1 MIKKINLILYITFIY
16 ILVIPLYFISFFLK
30 YILTIIDAFF
40 ELLLYTKK
48 YKSISEFKEKKKHS
62 TYNKLIKACLEFID
76 TKEL

>member
-30 YILTIIDAFF
+30 YILTIVDVFF
-40 ELLLYTKK
+40 ELLLFIKRH
-48 YKSISEFKEKKKHS
+48 KSISEFKEEEGI
-62 TYNKLIKACLEFID
+62 TPLKLIKGSIEFIN